1 MGIPHQLHPPLHL
14 IAETTPSF
22 DNARQHLTVFA
33 RKVSHWVNASE
44 LNDGIPLSEWDWAL
58 SNFGFESRLSRH
70 RNLSSDC
77 VNERLKPTVKR
88 VPAIPPF
95 YPVSPTRDPKWQ
107 VLPETWVNIWVNG
120 ANPSLERIV
129 SCNDSKLILDID
141 LRPFV
146 SKWLITAQKLAV
158 NLQLASYGS
167 GSELYPEF
175 VESGEDSP
183 WIEMFG
189 EF

>member
-1 MGIPHQLHPPLHL
+1 M
-14 IAETTPSF
+14 
-22 DNARQHLTVFA
+22 
-33 RKVSHWVNASE
+33 
-44 LNDGIPLSEWDWAL
+44 
-58 SNFGFESRLSRH
+58 
-70 RNLSSDC
+70 
-77 VNERLKPTVKR
+77 
-88 VPAIPPF
+88 
-95 YPVSPTRDPKWQ
+95 
-107 VLPETWVNIWVNG
+107 
-120 ANPSLERIV
+120 
-129 SCNDSKLILDID
+129 
-141 LRPFV
+141 RPFV